1 MPLPTLR
8 FRGESSRNRGKQPAL
23 VGRFHVKRVAIYAR
37 VSTSGQTTENQL
49 LDLRRYAGERGW
61 TVADEFVDHGVS
73 GMKESR
79 PRLDEMMGLARKR
92 KIDVVL
98 VWRFDRFARS
108 VRHLVVA
115 LEELRALKV
124 DFISYQE
131 NVDTSTPLGQ
141 AIFAIIAAMAELE
154 RNVIVERV
162 HAGLSRARRQ
172 GQRLGRPR
180 RDVDEARIAEFRREG
195 QSLRQIAKK
204 LGLTRTKVFN
214 VLRTVGTA
222 VPKPPPKSAP

>member
-1 MPLPTLR
+1 M
-8 FRGESSRNRGKQPAL
+8 
-23 VGRFHVKRVAIYAR
+23 KRVAIYAR

-61 TVADEFVDHGVS
+61 TVADEFVDHGIS
-73 GMKESR
+73 GTKESR
-79 PRLDEMMGLARKR
+79 PRLDAMMDAARKR
-92 KIDVVL
+92 KLDVVL

-115 LEELRALKV
+115 LEELRGLKV
-124 DFISYQE
+124 NFISYQE

-172 GQRLGRPR
+172 GKRLGRPPTT
-180 RDVDEARIAEFRREG
+180 VDENKILECRKDG
-195 QSLRQIAKK
+195 LSLRKIAMKV
-204 LGLTRTKVFN
+204 GTSRTKVLN
-214 VLRTVGTA
+214 VLRRNGAGT
-222 VPKPPPKSAP
+222 KSAEKSPL

>member
-1 MPLPTLR
+1 M
-8 FRGESSRNRGKQPAL
+8 
-23 VGRFHVKRVAIYAR
+23 KRVAIYAR
-37 VSTSGQTTENQL
+37 VSTTAQTAQNQL
-49 LDLRRYAGERGW
+49 PDLRRYVADRGWSVAGEY
-61 TVADEFVDHGVS
+61 VDHGVS
-73 GMKESR
+73 GTRESR

-92 KIDVVL
+92 KLDVVL

-115 LEELRALKV
+115 LEELRGLKV

-172 GQRLGRPR
+172 GKRLGRPKR
-180 RDVDEARIAEFRREG
+180 PVDEAEIA
-195 QSLRQIAKK
+195 SLRCGGLSHRQIASR
-204 LGLTRTKVFN
+204 LGIPKTAVSR
-214 VLRTVGTA
+214 VLRGG
-222 VPKPPPKSAP
+222 PKSPLPAST

>member
-1 MPLPTLR
+1 M
-8 FRGESSRNRGKQPAL
+8 
-23 VGRFHVKRVAIYAR
+23 KRVAIYAR
-37 VSTSGQTTENQL
+37 VSTLGQTTENQL

-61 TVADEFVDHGVS
+61 IVAGEFVDHGVS
-73 GMKESR
+73 GTKESR

-115 LEELRALKV
+115 LEELRSLKV

-162 HAGLSRARRQ
+162 HAGLSRAKRQ
-172 GQRLGRPR
+172 GKRLGRPQR
-180 RDVDEARIAEFRREG
+180 AVDEAKIAECRQEG
-195 QSLRQIAKK
+195 QSLRQIART
-204 LGLTRTKVFN
+204 LGLSRTKVFN
-214 VLRTVGTA
+214 VLRAIETA
-222 VPKPPPKSAP
+222 VLKSPPNSAP